1 MNYKISILVAA
12 YNAEKYIGKCLD
24 SLINQTLREIQI
36 ICIDDASTDG
46 TLSILRQYKEMD
58 SRIYILEQKII
69 KDKPKQGIEVYQ
81 LLLESLLP
89 W

>member
-58 SRIYILEQKII
+58 SRIYILEHIRCFLT
-69 KDKPKQGIEVYQ
+69 GAV
-81 LLLESLLP
+81 L
-89 W
+89 